1 MNNNKLQPLVILPS
15 YTGYEDRSLM
25 FYKVAEK
32 SIVGA
37 LHFHNK
43 TNDIPSD
50 FKYSIPKSNSS
61 LTKWRTTLNVSRKWV
76 KDKDNAIVHDLFTP
90 RGVFGTIFN
99 KKAKRVISLYA
110 DNANYYLGK
119 RYKEETRG
127 NSFKNRL
134 YIHFMYI
141 KRILIEYIGVM
152 LADGIIANSPEII
165 EGIEKYYK
173 PKNKKSAVINT
184 CVDTSF
190 WKEIKIEREKKTMF
204 YAARLSKNKG
214 IDVLLRA
221 HKEMVKHDNTLKLV
235 IAGTEA
241 VEESFDWGYKYI
253 KDENLAN
260 HVKFVGHLSR
270 NEMRKWYNKST
281 VFVLPSPQEG
291 SPRVVKE
298 AIACGCPVVCAD
310 LPGTRTLDK
319 SNQII
324 KLFESGNSSE
334 LENQLSNVI
343 YKSNLNSTE
352 IRNFAMD
359 NFSPEIIAD
368 LNLKFYNNLYI

>member
-1 MNNNKLQPLVILPS
+1 MKIDKSPLIISPS
-15 YTGYEDRSLM
+15 FKNYEDRAQM
-25 FYKVAEK
+25 FSTLTGKTK
-32 SIVGA
+32 KGL
-37 LHFHNK
+37 LHFHNMSS
-43 TNDIPSD
+43 DIPD
-50 FKYSIPKSNSS
+50 NIKYSTTKKNNPIMKWIESLRVSRNWIKSNE
-61 LTKWRTTLNVSRKWV
+61 NV
-76 KDKDNAIVHDLFTP
+76 IIHDLFAP
-90 RGVFGTIFN
+90 RGAFMGIFN
-99 KKAKRVISLYA
+99 KKVKKVISLYA

-165 EGIEKYYK
+165 EGIERYYK